1 MPRDGTKNLKP
12 VRSVEEAK
20 EKGRKGGQKSGETRR
35 TQKSMREAAKLLL
48 NMKPT
53 ESIRQ
58 TLDALGIEKSEQ
70 TNQMAILSKVLLN
83 ALKGDMDAAKFMRDT
98 IGESPVMNHFEMNQT
113 QSTSVDSPVNVYAV
127 ELPDNGRDKKKKEAK
142 KVNQKS
148 AKKDT

>member
-12 VRSVEEAK
+12 VRTKEEAK
-20 EKGRKGGQKSGETRR
+20 ERGANGGKKSGETRR
-35 TQKSMREAAKLLL
+35 AQKSMREAAKLLL

-83 ALKGDMDAAKFMRDT
+83 ALKGDMEAAKFMRDT
-98 IGESPVMNHFEMNQT
+98 IGESPVQNRFEMT
-113 QSTSVDSPVNVYAV
+113 QVQETKVESPVNVYAV
-127 ELPDNGRDKKKKEAK
+127 ELPDNGRDKKKKETK